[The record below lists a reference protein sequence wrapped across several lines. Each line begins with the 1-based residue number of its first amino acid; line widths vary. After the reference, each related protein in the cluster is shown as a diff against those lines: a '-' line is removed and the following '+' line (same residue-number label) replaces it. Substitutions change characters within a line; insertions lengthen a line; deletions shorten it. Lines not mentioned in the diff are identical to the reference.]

1 MIIKVKGYLTFRDIF
16 GYREIMRRDDIPITF
31 RDFLRELADEIGGEY
46 GSALFDQEM
55 NSVGR
60 SVAIMLNG
68 LHYNQLPE
76 QLNTML
82 QDQDE
87 IAIFPPGAG
96 GWENQISI
104 PWKKNLILISILP
117 NEYPGDIFPL
127 NTDRNVLPVFQLYS

>member
-1 MIIKVKGYLTFRDIF
+1 MIIKVKGYLTYRDII

-31 RDFLRELADEIGGEY
+31 LDFLRELADEIGGEY

-55 NSVGR
+55 NAVGR

-87 IAIFPPGAG
+87 IAIFPPGVG
-96 GWENQISI
+96 GWENHPALEKISDF
-104 PWKKNLILISILP
+104 N
-117 NEYPGDIFPL
+117 
-127 NTDRNVLPVFQLYS
+127 